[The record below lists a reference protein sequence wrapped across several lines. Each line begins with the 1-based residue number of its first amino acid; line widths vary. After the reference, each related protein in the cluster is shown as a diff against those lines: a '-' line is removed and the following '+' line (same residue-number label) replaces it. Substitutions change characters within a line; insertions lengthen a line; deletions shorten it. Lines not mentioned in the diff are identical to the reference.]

1 MPERERRARRGQLGL
16 TAGQRAYCDPGQT
29 RYGMWTNEA
38 DFFKIR
44 SASIAWRV
52 PEQFLPSNIRGAT
65 LRLQGR
71 NLFKWTE
78 FYGIDPEA
86 FEDGS
91 AEVLFRQEY
100 YNLPPFRTF
109 LFSVKVD
116 F

>member
-1 MPERERRARRGQLGL
+1 MGSR
-16 TAGQRAYCDPGQT
+16 PGGCSFQSD
-29 RYGMWTNEA
+29 RW
-38 DFFKIR
+38 KKP
-44 SASIAWRV
+44 AWRV
-52 PEQFLPSNIRGAT
+52 PENLIPSNIRAAT
-65 LRLQGR
+65 LRIQGR
-71 NLFKWTE
+71 NLYRWTE